1 MTDMIQPRTQWLGI
15 PRSLSR
21 SSLTTWFARPTS
33 KTLVMNVGILIALG
47 IWFSIETS
55 SFLATQNLTN
65 LIRQVAFVGIAACAV
80 TPVMIAGGLDLS
92 IGATVAVAGVTAATL
107 VAHSNWP
114 LPLAF
119 AAGVAAGGIVGSVNA
134 FLVVVMRINS
144 VIATL
149 GTLYIGRGLANI
161 VAGGSPVTGVP
172 IQFNNLATSSVGPIP
187 VPVLIFALI
196 AATMIVVE
204 RKTLLGRWAI
214 ASGGNQ
220 EAARLS
226 GIPVNRVRM
235 IFYVVS
241 GFAAGLTGILIN
253 SRIATG
259 DPNSGTGFEF
269 DVIVAVVLGGTAI
282 SGGQGTIVGSIV
294 GVLIIGTLDNGLNL
308 MGVDYFYQYVVLGA
322 APIFAVGM
330 GELLRR
336 TWSSF
341 SRR

>member
-1 MTDMIQPRTQWLGI
+1 MTDMIQPRSQWLGV

-21 SSLTTWFARPTS
+21 SSLSTWFARSTS

-47 IWFSIETS
+47 IWFSIETG

-119 AAGVAAGGIVGSVNA
+119 AAGVAAGGLVGCVNA

-235 IFYVVS
+235 IFYVFS

-322 APIFAVGM
+322 ALIFAVGM

-336 TWSSF
+336 TWGSI

>member
-1 MTDMIQPRTQWLGI
+1 M
-15 PRSLSR
+15 
-21 SSLTTWFARPTS
+21 S
-33 KTLVMNVGILIALG
+33 KTLVMNVGILIALAVY
-47 IWFSIETS
+47 FSFATS
-55 SFLATQNLTN
+55 SFMASENLTN

-92 IGATVAVAGVTAATL
+92 IGSTVAVAGVTAATL
-107 VAHSNWP
+107 VSHSSWP
-114 LPLAF
+114 LALAF
-119 AAGVAAGGIVGSVNA
+119 CVGVAVGGIVGALNA
-134 FLVVVMRINS
+134 FLVVVMRINA

-149 GTLYIGRGLANI
+149 GTLYVGRGVANI
-161 VAGGSPVTGVP
+161 LAGGSPVTGVP
-172 IQFNNLATSSVGPIP
+172 IQFNNLATSFVGPVP

-196 AATMIVVE
+196 AATMIIVE

-220 EAARLS
+220 EAAHLS
-226 GIPVNRVRM
+226 GIPVNRIRI

-241 GFAAGLTGILIN
+241 GFAAGLTGILVN

-282 SGGQGTIVGSIV
+282 TGGQGTIVGSII
-294 GVLIIGTLDNGLNL
+294 GVLIIGTLNNGLNL

-322 APIFAVGM
+322 ALIFAVGM

-336 TWSSF
+336 TWGSF
-341 SRR
+341 SRHGGGGDVADPA

>member
-1 MTDMIQPRTQWLGI
+1 M
-15 PRSLSR
+15 
-21 SSLTTWFARPTS
+21 
-33 KTLVMNVGILIALG
+33 
-47 IWFSIETS
+47 
-55 SFLATQNLTN
+55 
-65 LIRQVAFVGIAACAV
+65 
-80 TPVMIAGGLDLS
+80 
-92 IGATVAVAGVTAATL
+92 
-107 VAHSNWP
+107 
-114 LPLAF
+114 
-119 AAGVAAGGIVGSVNA
+119 
-134 FLVVVMRINS
+134 
-144 VIATL
+144 
-149 GTLYIGRGLANI
+149 
-161 VAGGSPVTGVP
+161 
-172 IQFNNLATSSVGPIP
+172 
-187 VPVLIFALI
+187 LIFALI

-322 APIFAVGM
+322 ALIFAVGM

>member
-322 APIFAVGM
+322 ALIFAVGM

>member
-308 MGVDYFYQYVVLGA
+308 MGVDYFYQYVVLGSA
-322 APIFAVGM
+322 LIFAVGM

>member
-196 AATMIVVE
+196 AVTMIVVE

-322 APIFAVGM
+322 ALIFAVGM

>member
-1 MTDMIQPRTQWLGI
+1 MTDMIQPRSQWLGV

-21 SSLTTWFARPTS
+21 SSLSTWFARSTS

-119 AAGVAAGGIVGSVNA
+119 AAGVAAGGLVGCVNA

-322 APIFAVGM
+322 ALIFAVGM

-336 TWSSF
+336 TWGSF